1 MFSNTRKESTQRIT
15 LTEVVEK
22 LIRIERR
29 ETHSMDASEVKADM
43 LSLSKAGTMQL
54 RTIARVIHVKYY
66 SKLKRDKLILA
77 IIARKEEL
85 RGKQQLKLFE

>member
-1 MFSNTRKESTQRIT
+1 MNNSD
-15 LTEVVEK
+15 V
-22 LIRIERR
+22 
-29 ETHSMDASEVKADM
+29 AADI

-85 RGKQQLKLFE
+85 RQKQQQDLWPDETEDLRRRYYQDMIKVKEEDK